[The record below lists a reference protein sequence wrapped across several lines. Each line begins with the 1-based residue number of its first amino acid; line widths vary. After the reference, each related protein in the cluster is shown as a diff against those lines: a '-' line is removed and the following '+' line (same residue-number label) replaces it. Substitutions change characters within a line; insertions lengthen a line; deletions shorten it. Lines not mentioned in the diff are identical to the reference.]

1 MVLMNNVAPK
11 VVTASDTKTSNTDCS
26 AQDKAVESTRDTFKK
41 QLSECVGINEGK
53 QRSLHLDD
61 ANISSE
67 NKKDISM
74 CCDSDVT
81 ELLNGIVGI
90 LEGFELLDNQI
101 TDNES
106 KMQAAM
112 AAILESVGL
121 NQESIQY
128 TNKVVDQVNADT
140 GNVQEDGPKLPQALS
155 EQFARMLQDSQPMNL
170 PDKARQVI
178 TTVVDEYFS
187 SFESTNN
194 EKQPQALKLADIA
207 SMDVDK
213 LNTMLL
219 RAKTVVNKESASN
232 MKSGQEKTNQPMSNA
247 PVNETVHNVQAFE
260 VQKGLAE
267 AEKGVDIAK
276 ETQVSSSFVKDN
288 VARIVDKMTAQAENG
303 RHEFDIQLKPDYLGK
318 LNIKLTMEN
327 GEMKMLIKTEEL
339 AVKGMFAEQLPSMQ
353 DALKEKGIV
362 ISNIDVVYDDQ
373 SFLNGQQQAFK
384 QREGNS
390 GNQRKWKSRQI
401 VNAAADSIFYSAAM
415 DTPRLGISGSSM
427 EFHA

>member
-26 AQDKAVESTRDTFKK
+26 AQDKAVKSTRDTFKK

-53 QRSLHLDD
+53 QRSLHSDD

-112 AAILESVGL
+112 AAILESVGP

-178 TTVVDEYFS
+178 TKVVDEYFS

-390 GNQRKWKSRQI
+390 GNQRKWKSSQI
-401 VNAAADSIFYSAAM
+401 VNAAADSIFYGAAM
-415 DTPRLGISGSSM
+415 DTPQLGISGSSM